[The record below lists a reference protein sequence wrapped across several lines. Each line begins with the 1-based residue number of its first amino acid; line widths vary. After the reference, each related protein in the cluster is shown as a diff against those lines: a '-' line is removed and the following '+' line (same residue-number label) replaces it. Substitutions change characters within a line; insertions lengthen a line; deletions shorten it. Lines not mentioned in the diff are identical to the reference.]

1 MPDLYSPAALVR
13 VVSAEDI
20 QKQLKTLFTDLFFT
34 RAVTFET
41 RDIILDTIDDPNIP
55 IAAFCSPMVGS
66 KVARDEGY
74 ESKSIRPGYMK
85 PKSSIDPNK
94 LAVRPAGVTPEQYS
108 TLDTRN
114 IKIKQA
120 ILKQSI
126 AIRAR
131 IEWLAVQAV
140 TTGKNIIEGEGIER
154 YELDWNIK
162 TQNMIIQAGGA
173 AWSGKDKATFD
184 PNDDIETYSE
194 LSEGVTNIII
204 MGGNVWKKYRSF
216 KAIKDVLDTRRGSNA
231 QLETALKDLGDSVS
245 FKGYMGDV
253 AIVVYSGRY
262 TDEDGTEKYF
272 LDPDLMVLGNTA
284 LQGIVA
290 YGGIQDP
297 ELIRMGITKAEL
309 APKNYIVPG
318 DPAIEYVQT
327 HSAPQPIPA
336 RINRFVTV
344 RVA

>member
-1 MPDLYSPAALVR
+1 M
-13 VVSAEDI
+13 
-20 QKQLKTLFTDLFFT
+20 
-34 RAVTFET
+34 
-41 RDIILDTIDDPNIP
+41 
-55 IAAFCSPMVGS
+55 
-66 KVARDEGY
+66 KV
-74 ESKSIRPGYMK
+74 
-85 PKSSIDPNK
+85 
-94 LAVRPAGVTPEQYS
+94 
-108 TLDTRN
+108 
-114 IKIKQA
+114 KQA
-120 ILKQSI
+120 IVNQAK

-131 IEWLAVQAV
+131 IEWLAVQAI
-140 TTGKNIIEGEGIER
+140 TTGKNIIVGDGIER

-162 TQNMIIQAGGA
+162 PQNIITQSGGA
-173 AWSGKDKATFD
+173 EWSGKDKGSFD
-184 PNDDIETYSE
+184 PNDDIESYAE
-194 LSEGVTNIII
+194 FSEGVTNIII

-216 KAIKDVLDTRRGSNA
+216 RAVKEALDTRRGSNSE
-231 QLETALKDLGDSVS
+231 LETALKDLGDSVS

-297 ELIRMGITKAEL
+297 ELIRMGLTKAEL

-344 RVA
+344 RIG